1 MNQEAT
7 EGNSVILRCELSK
20 PAPSVEWRRAGQL
33 LKNGDKYQMRKKDL
47 QLEMKVTDLSLDD
60 SGDYTCTCGE
70 QMTKATVIVNG
81 GSSKHCRLQCGLVL
95 TSSPKI
101 LAPR

>member
-47 QLEMKVTDLSLDD
+47 QLEMKVTNLSLDD
-60 SGDYTCTCGE
+60 SGDYTCTCAE

-81 GSSKHCRLQCGLVL
+81 GSSEHCRLQCGLVL

>member
-1 MNQEAT
+1 MQLINQEAI
-7 EGNSVILRCELSK
+7 EGNSVTLRCELSK

-47 QLEMKVTDLSLDD
+47 QLEMKVTDLSLNDA
-60 SGDYTCTCGE
+60 GDYTCTCVE

-81 GSSKHCRLQCGLVL
+81 GYSKQC
-95 TSSPKI
+95 S
-101 LAPR
+101 

>member
-20 PAPSVEWRRAGQL
+20 PAPSVEWRRAGRL

-60 SGDYTCTCGE
+60 FGDYTCTCGE

-81 GSSKHCRLQCGLVL
+81 GSCLQYELL
-95 TSSPKI
+95 STSSPK
-101 LAPR
+101 R